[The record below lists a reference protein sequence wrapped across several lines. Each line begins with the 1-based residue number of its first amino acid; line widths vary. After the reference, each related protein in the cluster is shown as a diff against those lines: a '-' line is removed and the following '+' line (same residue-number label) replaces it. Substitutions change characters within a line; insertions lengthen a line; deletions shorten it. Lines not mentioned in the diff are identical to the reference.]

1 MGRTKGAKNKPEK
14 GGKQV
19 QFQASIYRLNI
30 SYLTGYGTFQILGKN
45 TKRTPDLC
53 PELDSLKSQVIQ
65 KLILHQKP
73 KGLRYYSI
81 AWQTHQTSGEPHL
94 DVLISY
100 DKNIKKSY
108 SSFNYLLELCPQRPS
123 QTTPGV
129 FITPYSK
136 TRLNRAILQYGSK
149 EDPQIVSNFP
159 EDTSSI
165 LQVHEFQ
172 KDPYVYLQSQM
183 RKDPLHFNLQQYC
196 QKHNLYDK
204 MSGWSSIKTKLRDS
218 QTAAANLLLKTK
230 PGFKFISRE
239 LIESVLTPSELKRY
253 DSWNGYQKIVNYLN
267 TMIVQKGNRQQK
279 SLNLLI
285 TGLPNTGKSALVW
298 QRNPLPNRAA
308 VSNYCSVYPIGMQH
322 WFPRY
327 SSDVYHCIY
336 WNQAKL
342 TSYSYDTILKLLDGS
357 PLDLPTKGGSSR
369 KIDNP
374 LIIMTSNMTLQQ
386 MIKQKFGYNSD
397 YVSMARSNLAVRVQ
411 NVIVPKGYDLF
422 ILQKLLIPI

>member
-1 MGRTKGAKNKPEK
+1 MGRLKGSKNKSK
-14 GGKQV
+14 KRLKLV
-19 QFQASIYRLNI
+19 RFAASIYRLNL
-30 SYLTGYGTFQILGKN
+30 SYITGYGTFQILGKN
-45 TKRTPDLC
+45 TKRVIGRC
-53 PELDSLKSQVIQ
+53 PELDSLKSQILQ
-65 KLILHQKP
+65 KLIHHQKS

-81 AWQTHQTSGEPHL
+81 AWQTHQTSGQPHL
-94 DVLISY
+94 DILITY
-100 DKNIKKSY
+100 DKNIKKSN
-108 SSFNYLLELCPQRPS
+108 SSFNYLLQSCPQRPS
-123 QTTPGV
+123 ETTPGV

-136 TRLNRAILQYGSK
+136 TRLNKAVLQYGSK
-149 EDPQIVSNFP
+149 EDPCVISNFP

-165 LQVHEFQ
+165 LQVNQFQ
-172 KDPYVYLQSQM
+172 KDPYVYLQNQM
-183 RKDPLHFNLQQYC
+183 RKDPLHFNLEQYC
-196 QKHNLYDK
+196 QKHNLYNK

-230 PGFKFISRE
+230 PGFKFISRG
-239 LIESVLTPSELKRY
+239 LIQSVLTLPELKHY
-253 DSWNGYQKIVNYLN
+253 DSWKGYQTIVDYLN
-267 TMIVQKGNRQQK
+267 TMIIQKGKRDPK

-285 TGLPNTGKSALVW
+285 TGAPNTGKSALVW
-298 QRNPLPNRAA
+298 HPNPHDHFNPI
-308 VSNYCSVYPIGMQH
+308 SKYCSVYPIGMQH

-357 PLDLPTKGGSSR
+357 PLDLPNKGGSSR

-397 YVSMARSNLAVRVQ
+397 YVKMARSNLAVRVQ
-411 NVIVPKGYDLF
+411 NVIVPEGYDLF
-422 ILQKLLIPI
+422 ILQKLLRK